1 MINIVLPNG
10 KTVDMKITEDS
21 VSLNVE
27 RSFYMNEVD
36 QKKYELFN
44 GNINVC

>member
-1 MINIVLPNG
+1 MINLVLPNG
-10 KTVDMKITEDS
+10 KTVDMKTEDS

-27 RSFYMNEVD
+27 KSFYMNEVD
-36 QKKYELFN
+36 QKKYELCN